1 MIKKLTHTL
10 SVRLFALILAVM
22 TISFAF
28 YAYQTIS
35 THTDNL
41 MESVYQSANRVSDV
55 IKRSTRYGMLLNRKE
70 DVNHIINTI
79 GNEPGVDGIRIFNKK
94 GEIIV
99 STNPAEQNTFVDLQ
113 AEACNICHSEQKPLE
128 SLPMKNRMRIYR
140 APDGHRILGLI
151 NPINNEWDCS
161 TAECHAHS
169 SAQTVLGVLDVK
181 MSLAPIDAQLAKSRN
196 SMMTFAGLMVLGV
209 ACFSGLYIFV
219 VVRKRIKRLIVGTE
233 EIASGNLSYRL
244 DINDRDEIGQLAT
257 SFNRMSSDLQ
267 KARDEITDWSNS
279 LEEKVA
285 HKTDELRQ
293 AQEHLVRMERL
304 ASLGKLSA
312 TVAHEINNPLA
323 GILNYTFLALRVLNK
338 EDFSPENKTSLL
350 QWLNIIKNE
359 IARSGDI
366 VKNMLVFAKQTGGNF
381 SREQLSHLIDSSL
394 MLVNHHL
401 ELKGIK
407 LEKDFACADDALVC
421 DAGQIRQALVALF
434 VNAIEAMEQG
444 DLLTV
449 RIVECKDNQKIT
461 LVVQDTGCGIPE
473 NILPN
478 IFDPFFSTK
487 KDGKGV
493 GLGLAVVYG
502 IVERHQGDIRVESK
516 VNQGTTFYVDLPRN
530 PIVENEVQ
538 VSEATFRE

>member
-1 MIKKLTHTL
+1 ML
-10 SVRLFALILAVM
+10 SVRLFVLILAVM
-22 TISFAF
+22 AISFAF

-35 THTDNL
+35 THTSNL
-41 MESVYQSANRVSDV
+41 MESVYQSANRASDI

-70 DVNHIINTI
+70 DVHRIINTV
-79 GNEPGVDGIRIFNKK
+79 GNEPGVDGIRIYNKK

-99 STNPAEQNTFVDLQ
+99 STNPAELNTFVDQ
-113 AEACNICHSEQKPLE
+113 KAEACNICHSEQKPLE

-151 NPINNEWDCS
+151 NPINNEPDCS

-169 SAQTVLGVLDVK
+169 SSQIVLGVLDVK
-181 MSLAPIDAQLAKSRN
+181 MSLAPIDAQLTHSRN
-196 SMMTFAGLMVLGV
+196 SMIVFAVLMVVGV
-209 ACFSGLYIFV
+209 ALFSGIFIYF
-219 VVRKRIKRLIVGTE
+219 VVRKRIKKMIVGTQ
-233 EIASGNLSYRL
+233 EIAAGNLDHL
-244 DINDRDEIGQLAT
+244 IDISNKDEIGQLAN
-257 SFNRMSSDLQ
+257 SFNKMTQDLQ
-267 KARDEITDWSNS
+267 KARHEITEWSNS

-285 HKTDELRQ
+285 RKTAELKQ

-323 GILNYTFLALRVLNK
+323 GVLNYTFLALRILNK
-338 EDFSPENKTSLL
+338 EELSPESKASLV

-366 VKNMLVFAKQTGGNF
+366 VKNMLIFAKQTGGNF
-381 SREQLSHLIDSSL
+381 IREHLSPLIDSSL
-394 MLVNHHL
+394 MLVNHNL

-407 LEKDFACADDALVC
+407 LEKHFECVDDLIVC
-421 DAGQIRQALVALF
+421 DAGQIRQALIALF
-434 VNAIEAMEQG
+434 VNAVEAMEPG
-444 DLLTV
+444 DFLSVKTV
-449 RIVECKDNQKIT
+449 GSSNSQKIT
-461 LVVQDTGCGIPE
+461 IVVQDSGCGIPE
-473 NILPN
+473 EILPN

-502 IVERHQGDIRVESK
+502 IVQRHQGDIRIESR
-516 VNQGTTFYVDLPRN
+516 VNQGTIVYLELARN

-538 VSEATFRE
+538 VTESVFSE